1 MKEEIMEEYNEQA
14 NIMEE
19 NDNHSETLEDVS
31 WSGWETD
38 SETGEVL
45 WDDKTLAW
53 FDKWGVA
60 DEV

>member
-1 MKEEIMEEYNEQA
+1 MKEYNEQA

-19 NDNHSETLEDVS
+19 NDNHRETLEDVS
-31 WSGWETD
+31 WSGWEID

-45 WDDKTLAW
+45 WGDKTLAW
-53 FDKWGVA
+53 FDKWEAA